1 MIAEKNKEGK
11 FEKMFSALQNTSL
24 WHQAEA
30 EMASQEQQARQAMAS
45 ELKALQAEKRKQI
58 NSLNAELTLVSKQA
72 DESYALSKKLSKRI
86 SQIQDQLF
94 SVPAGIQREI
104 DILKGKLY
112 DAARPE
118 LLNRLEKIKEE
129 IGIAENTSLVTG
141 GDSMFGRDTY
151 SNLPEINA
159 KIKKLKAEA
168 EDIKRQIWDCQ

>member
-1 MIAEKNKEGK
+1 M
-11 FEKMFSALQNTSL
+11 
-24 WHQAEA
+24 
-30 EMASQEQQARQAMAS
+30 
-45 ELKALQAEKRKQI
+45 
-58 NSLNAELTLVSKQA
+58 
-72 DESYALSKKLSKRI
+72 
-86 SQIQDQLF
+86 
-94 SVPAGIQREI
+94 
-104 DILKGKLY
+104 KGKLY